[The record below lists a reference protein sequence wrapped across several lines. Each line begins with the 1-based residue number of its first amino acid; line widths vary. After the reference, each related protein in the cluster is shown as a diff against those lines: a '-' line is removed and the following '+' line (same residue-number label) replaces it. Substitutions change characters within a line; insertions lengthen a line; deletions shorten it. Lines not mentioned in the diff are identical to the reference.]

1 MIFISLLFIF
11 LFQCAQVIIPFVLE
25 SPSQKKHQEYLET
38 RSEFLNFLFTH
49 ELAPSSKDFI
59 VRIGAFKTICKLM
72 KLMSNTGIVDLGVIY
87 LDPSPEQQEFL
98 YSFIEEQVHLPEEP
112 TSDLSLSIANMSMES
127 QETKEQS
134 QSNSL

>member
-1 MIFISLLFIF
+1 
-11 LFQCAQVIIPFVLE
+11 
-25 SPSQKKHQEYLET
+25 
-38 RSEFLNFLFTH
+38 
-49 ELAPSSKDFI
+49 
-59 VRIGAFKTICKLM
+59 M